1 MKLASRIDFFTAA
14 AIALSLF
21 VTDTSAGIA
30 PTGVCTFNQPSGAW
44 TNPANW
50 NSCTGG
56 NGVPAGT
63 PGTSDSAVIGPGQ
76 TAILPAGNFF
86 VGDVVLAN
94 STIQGAGLGATTLNV
109 LAAGG
114 TVWGAGIH
122 TFQNM
127 TVVFTSLS
135 AINAASGPLTVDNS
149 LMVLTAPLTTMSA
162 DSITITG
169 AGAKIRNN
177 GIFNPSTSLTMTAG
191 GEFEND
197 GSFTPVSP
205 LTINGTFVNQGA
217 FLTTAGVPVTL
228 SNAAAFSQPVPAGF
242 LGGGGT
248 ILATGQTLTVASGYI
263 EGNIIIAAGLLNNT
277 GAVVSP
283 GGVGIS
289 GSIQIVGDYAANA
302 AAGLDIEIAGGISGP
317 VVDRLVV
324 SGTATFTS
332 AMVNFYYIDSGQ
344 GVYVPSPGDSQNF
357 VDASVG
363 RAGFFTTFT
372 HPPGP
377 NTISINYAPPG
388 IVQFVVSAASTVTL
402 NTNPIILA
410 PTPIGWTRALFVTA
424 TNSSGSPVT
433 FSPPTTSGAPEFNVG
448 VNQTPGC
455 ISRIIPAMGSCDFI
469 FNFTPSALGPF
480 TGTFTLLTS
489 AGNFS
494 VPLGSSGIATI
505 AFPSVTPTTF
515 NFPPTA
521 VGAFSTP
528 LGMVFSTPVGG
539 ATVQFQGFPIGGTDA
554 TDFVLLTDNCN
565 SQFVAPGSSCTVQ
578 TKFAPL
584 TTGAKS
590 ADLSYLAVEPSGSFR
605 GLTVSFTA
613 TAIVAAPA
621 ITVTGTTT
629 FPTTAIG
636 SSSTVQFITIT
647 NSGSSNLS
655 LSSIT
660 NSNVVV
666 FKDTVNGP
674 PPQAAQ
680 YCGFGS
686 DAAGAPLT
694 GGPIVIAP
702 GATCNLVMVFAPN
715 AAGAL
720 STTITVVS
728 DAPTSPT
735 IITLTGNGAA
745 APTATLA
752 PGPLNFGNVTV
763 GATSAPL
770 STTFAN
776 PSGTPLQISSINV
789 GPGFNVTGGTCVV
802 GNIIA
807 AGGGNCTIT
816 ATASPTIV
824 GTTGSALQVF
834 TSPLS
839 NNPSVVVTV
848 NGTAAVLAPV
858 ITSPTTASGSVGT
871 PFSYQITATNSP
883 TLFGINSLPLGVNI
897 NTATGLISGT
907 PTAAGVG
914 TVTISATNAGGTGT
928 QSLTFTIIAA
938 ASPAVTLTPP
948 SVAFG
953 TRTVATT
960 SPPTTVTLGNSGTAL
975 LAIASITSTGN
986 FGFTTS
992 CPISPASLAISLAC
1006 PINIT
1011 FTPLTAT
1018 VLTGA
1023 ITIVSNA
1030 PGSPH
1035 TITLSGT
1042 GSGTAVPGISIAPA
1056 ALVFGAQTVNTI
1068 SALQSVIV
1076 TNTGFANLNLT
1087 GITASA
1093 PFSRIPLALA
1103 TPPDCGATLAPG
1115 SSCQIGVSVSPTAVG
1130 AITGLITIADNA
1142 TGSPHTVALS
1152 ATGSPVPVPVIST
1165 SGAVA
1170 FGDQVIN
1177 STSGVRALT
1186 ISNTGTA
1193 VLTNSAI
1200 TLTGTNAANFAMT
1213 GQSACASILP
1223 SSSCTLNLT
1232 FAPTTT
1238 GARTAQVNIT
1248 SNTQIVGAANASTPT
1263 IVSVTGNGIL
1273 APRPIVNITSTA
1285 IGFGDVI
1292 FGGATPY
1299 QTVTLTNAGG
1309 QVMSI
1314 TSIVAIGDFVPV
1326 NNCPASLASLASC
1339 NISVAFTPILQ
1350 GNRFGEI
1357 AITTSATTS
1366 PDRIPLSGRGCRW
1379 FSPAQ
1384 SRFFLTSC
1392 G

>member
-1 MKLASRIDFFTAA
+1 MSVGFYTHLFRLAVGTALWMAASTAA
-14 AIALSLF
+14 AATCQFIPA
-21 VTDTSAGIA
+21 
-30 PTGVCTFNQPSGAW
+30 SGAW
-44 TNPANW
+44 ISPANW
-50 NSCTGG
+50 NACASG

-63 PGTSDSAVIGPGQ
+63 PGTADSALIGAGQ
-76 TAILPAGNFF
+76 TVTLPVGNFF

-114 TVWGAGIH
+114 AVWGAGTH

-127 TVVFTSLS
+127 TVVFTGAST
-135 AINAASGPLTVDNS
+135 INTASGPLTVDNS

-169 AGAKIRNN
+169 TAAKITNN

-191 GEFEND
+191 GVFENNQ
-197 GSFTPVSP
+197 SFTPVTA
-205 LTINGTFVNQGA
+205 LTINGPFVNSGG
-217 FLTTAGVPVTL
+217 FLTTAGVAVTL

-248 ILATGQTLTVASGYI
+248 ILATGQTLTVASGFI
-263 EGNIIIAAGLLNNT
+263 EGNIIISAGLLNNT

-283 GGVGIS
+283 GGVGTS
-289 GSIQIVGDYAANA
+289 GSIQIVGDYAASA
-302 AAGLDIEIAGGISGP
+302 AAGLDIEIAGGSIGP
-317 VVDRLVV
+317 VIDRLVV
-324 SGTATFTS
+324 SGTATFNNAT
-332 AMVNFYYIDSGQ
+332 VNFFYIDTGQ
-344 GVYVPSPGDSQNF
+344 GLFVPSPGLSLNF
-357 VDASVG
+357 IDASVAAIG
-363 RAGFFTTFT
+363 GFTT
-372 HPPGP
+372 
-377 NTISINYAPPG
+377 INYPPSPSVISLILSPPG
-388 IVQFVVSAASTVTL
+388 IVQYVVTAASSVTL
-402 NTNPIILA
+402 NANPIILA
-410 PTPIGWTRALFVTA
+410 PTPISWTRALVVTA

-433 FSPPTTSGAPEFNVG
+433 FSPPSTSGAPEFNVG

-455 ISRIIPAMGSCDFI
+455 ISGIIAAMGSCDFI
-469 FNFTPSALGPF
+469 FNFTPAALGPF

-489 AGNFS
+489 GGNFS
-494 VPLGSSGIATI
+494 VPLSGSGIATI
-505 AFPSVTPTTF
+505 AFPAVTPTTF
-515 NFPPTA
+515 TFPPTA

-528 LGMVFSTPVGG
+528 LAMVFSTPVGG
-539 ATVQFQGFPIGGTDA
+539 ATVQFQGFPIGGTNA

-565 SQFVAPGSSCTVQ
+565 SQFVAPGSNCTVQ
-578 TKFAPL
+578 AKFAPL

-590 ADLSYLAVEPSGSFR
+590 AALTYLAVEPSGSFR
-605 GLTVSFTA
+605 SLTVSFTA
-613 TAIVAAPA
+613 TAVVAAPA

-636 SSSTVQFITIT
+636 SSSAVQFITIT
-647 NSGSSNLS
+647 NSGTGNVN

-686 DAAGAPLT
+686 NAAGAPLA

-702 GATCNLVMVFAPN
+702 GASCDLVMVFSPN

-720 STTITVVS
+720 STTITVAS

-735 IITLTGNGAA
+735 IITLTGTGAA

-776 PSGTPLQISSINV
+776 PSATPLQISAINV
-789 GPGFNVTGGTCVV
+789 GPGFNVTGGTCVI

-816 ATASPTIV
+816 VTASPTVV
-824 GTTGSALQVF
+824 GATGGALQVF

-858 ITSPTTASGSVGT
+858 ITSATTASGSVGT

-883 TLFGINSLPLGVNI
+883 TLYGVNSLPLGVMI
-897 NTATGLISGT
+897 NTVTGLISGV

-928 QSLTFTIIAA
+928 QSLTFTIVAVAA
-938 ASPAVTLTPP
+938 PAVTLSVP

-953 TRTVATT
+953 TRTVGTT

-975 LAIASITSTGN
+975 LTIASITSTGN

-1011 FTPLTAT
+1011 FTPLTAAA
-1018 VLTGA
+1018 LTGA

-1042 GSGTAVPGISIAPA
+1042 GSGVAVPGISIAPT
-1056 ALVFGAQTVNTI
+1056 ALVFGAQTVNTV
-1068 SALQSVIV
+1068 SALQSVVV

-1087 GITASA
+1087 SITVGA
-1093 PFSRIPLALA
+1093 PFSRVLLGLA
-1103 TPPDCGATLAPG
+1103 TPPDCGATLAPS
-1115 SSCQIGVSVSPTAVG
+1115 SSCQIAVSVSPTAVG
-1130 AITGLITIADNA
+1130 AVTGLITIADNA

-1152 ATGSPVPVPVIST
+1152 ATGTPVPVSVIST
-1165 SGAVA
+1165 SGAIA

-1177 STSGVRALT
+1177 SVSGVRALT

-1193 VLTNSAI
+1193 VLTISAI

-1238 GARTAQVNIT
+1238 GAKTAQLNIT

-1309 QVMSI
+1309 QAMSI
-1314 TSIVAIGDFVPV
+1314 TSIAAIGDFVQV
-1326 NNCPASLASLASC
+1326 NNCPASLASLANC
-1339 NISVAFTPILQ
+1339 NISVAFTPLLQ

-1366 PDRIPLSGRGCRW
+1366 PDRIPLSGTGCRW
-1379 FSPAQ
+1379 FSPAG